1 MTRYKASDRSKRQ
14 AAEVAASAPPRVLK
28 GYRLKNTCSAV
39 GVKHPEFDGL
49 LTDDHLANP
58 TMIAALKVLDRQ
70 GKAKGWWDRHIEEV
84 YE

>member
-1 MTRYKASDRSKRQ
+1 MVRFRASERSKRQ
-14 AAEVAASAPPRVLK
+14 AAEVAASAPPKHLK
-28 GYRLKNTCSAV
+28 GYRLKNIGSAV
-39 GVKHPEFDGL
+39 GVKHPEFDDL

-70 GKAKGWWDRHIEEV
+70 GKAKGWWARHIEEV